1 MNIWEREILKKIKSE
16 AFINQRI
23 LAEATGLS
31 LGKVNRSLKE
41 LQVEG
46 FLTEE
51 NSLTARAKREFA
63 INKPKN
69 AIILAAGY
77 GMRMVPINIEMPKGM
92 LTMHGEVMIERQIR
106 QLHEAGI
113 KNITVIVGYMKES
126 YEYLIDQYG
135 VELLVNSEYGA
146 KNNLH
151 SLRLAAN
158 KIENTYILPCDV
170 WCEENPFCDT
180 ELYSWYMVTEL
191 VENESEVRVNR
202 KRELVKASGG
212 NQMIGIAYIAKEQAK
227 IVRKRLVEYDTDIR
241 YAQCFWEKVLFEK
254 EKMLLAARV
263 EASENVYEIN
273 TYEQLRELDAGAPA
287 LRTELL
293 ALIADV
299 LNAKEEEIVDICVL
313 KKGMTNRSF
322 LFTCRGMKYIMRIP
336 GEGTEQLINR
346 KQECAVYSVIKEE
359 QICDD
364 ICYIN
369 PENGYKM
376 TRYIEQARVCDPMNP
391 VDVRKCMKCLRKLH
405 EKRLQ
410 VGHTFDLFGQIAYY
424 ESLWNGESSCYRDF
438 DITKEHVYELKE
450 YIDSQPKVWG
460 LTHIDAVP
468 DNFLIYENTSGKEEI
483 RLIDWEYAGM
493 QDVHVDI
500 AMFAIYAMYDRD
512 KVDELIDAYFT
523 EGCEKEVRRK
533 IYAYIAVCGILWSNW
548 CEYKRQLG
556 VEFGEYSLRQYR
568 YAKDYYRVWKEI
580 KENA

>member
-1 MNIWEREILKKIKSE
+1 MNIWGREVLKRIKGES
-16 AFINQRI
+16 FISQRI
-23 LAEATGLS
+23 LAETTGLS

-41 LQVEG
+41 LQEDG

-51 NSLTARAKREFA
+51 NGLTTLAKLEFA
-63 INKPKN
+63 ANEPKN

-77 GMRMVPINIEMPKGM
+77 GMRMVPINMEMSKGM
-92 LTMHGEVMIERQIR
+92 LMVHGEVMIERQIR

-113 KNITVIVGYMKES
+113 NDITIIAGFMKES

-135 VELLVNSEYGA
+135 VELLVNPEYGV

-151 SLRLAAN
+151 SLRLAAD

-170 WCEENPFCDT
+170 WCEKNPFSDA

-191 VENESEVRVNR
+191 VDNESEVRANR
-202 KRELVKASGG
+202 KRELVKAFGG
-212 NQMIGIAYIAKEQAK
+212 NQMIGIAYIAREQAK
-227 IVRKRLVEYDTDIR
+227 TVRERLLEYDADIR
-241 YAQCFWEKVLFEK
+241 YEQCFWEEILFEK

-263 EASENVYEIN
+263 EDSENVYEIN

-287 LRTELL
+287 LQTGLL

-299 LNAKEEEIVDICVL
+299 LKAKEEEIVDICVL

-322 LFTCRGMKYIMRIP
+322 LFACRGMKYIMRIP

-346 KQECAVYSVIKEE
+346 KQEYAVYSVIKDE

-376 TRYIEQARVCDPMNP
+376 TRYIEKARVCDPMNAT
-391 VDVRKCMKCLRKLH
+391 DVKKCMERLRGLH
-405 EKRLQ
+405 ERKFQ
-410 VGHTFDLFGQIAYY
+410 VEHTFDIFGQIAYY
-424 ESLWNGESSCYRDF
+424 ESLWNGEPSCYRDY
-438 DITKEHVYELKE
+438 DTTKSHVYELRE
-450 YIDSQPKVWG
+450 YIEKQPKVWG

-468 DNFLIYENTSGKEEI
+468 DNFLIYKNAAGEEEI

-512 KVDELIDAYFT
+512 KVEELIDAYFT

-533 IYAYIAVCGILWSNW
+533 IYAYIAACGFLWSNW

-568 YAKDYYRVWKEI
+568 YAKEYYRIWKET